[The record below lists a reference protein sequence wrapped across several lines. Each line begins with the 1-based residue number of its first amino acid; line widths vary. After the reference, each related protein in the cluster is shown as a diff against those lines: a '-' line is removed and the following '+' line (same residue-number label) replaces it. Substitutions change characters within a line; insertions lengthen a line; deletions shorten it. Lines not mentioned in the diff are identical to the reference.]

1 MIKRLKKE
9 NNKTMK
15 HYDVVAAAIE
25 QNGKIFCC
33 KRNKEKECPNKWEF
47 PGGKIEQ
54 GETHQEALT
63 REIKEE
69 LNAQIRVD
77 QHITTINHQYES
89 FSITMYIYFCT
100 LEKGEIKLIEHQD
113 SVWCDIDQLDTID
126 FAEADAKSI
135 EQIQC
140 IWKTERIKS
149 KESIWEKLYLAA
161 KAVQNN
167 RSVSKYVEA
176 GGVAAAI
183 LSTSGTIYTG
193 VCIDTCS
200 TLGICAERNAIFQ
213 MITNGEQEIKKVLA
227 IMPNG
232 KTGTPCGAC
241 RELMVQLMPN
251 NYQQIEIMADYEMG
265 KVVTLGELTPKWW
278 I

>member
-1 MIKRLKKE
+1 
-9 NNKTMK
+9 MK

-25 QNGKIFCC
+25 KDGKIFCC
-33 KRNKEKECPNKWEF
+33 KRGKEKECPDKWEF

-77 QHITTINHQYES
+77 QHITTINHQYET
-89 FSITMYIYFCT
+89 FSITMYIFFCT

-126 FAEADAKSI
+126 FAEADAKAI

-149 KESIWEKLYLAA
+149 EESIWEKLYLAA

-176 GGVAAAI
+176 GGVAAVI

-251 NYQQIEIMADYEMG
+251 NYQEIEIMADYETG
-265 KVVTLGELTPKWW
+265 KVVTLEELTPKWW